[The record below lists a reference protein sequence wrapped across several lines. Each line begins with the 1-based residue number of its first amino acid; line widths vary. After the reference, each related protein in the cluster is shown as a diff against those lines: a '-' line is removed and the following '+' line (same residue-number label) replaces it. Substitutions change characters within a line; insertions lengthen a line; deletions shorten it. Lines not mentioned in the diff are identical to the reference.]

1 MINGPEWHNLVR
13 LFWFYGAIS
22 HSPFQVNEGQ
32 NVVYN
37 NIQINA
43 GSTSKNTAKN
53 TDGWNV
59 YRSDN
64 VTIMNSVI
72 VNGDDCVAFK
82 PSRYLA
88 N

>member
-1 MINGPEWHNLVR
+1 MLITE
-13 LFWFYGAIS
+13 I
-22 HSPFQVNEGQ
+22 QVNEGK

-37 NIQINA
+37 NINIHAVTNSSNNA
-43 GSTSKNTAKN
+43 AN

-64 VTIMNSVI
+64 VQILNSII

-82 PSRYLA
+82 PSNVFWNTLHGFLT
-88 N
+88 

>member
-1 MINGPEWHNLVR
+1 MNLNN
-13 LFWFYGAIS
+13 FFKKK
-22 HSPFQVNEGQ
+22 VNEGQ

-37 NIQINA
+37 NINIHA
-43 GSTSKNTAKN
+43 VSTSTQKAAN

-64 VTIMNSVI
+64 VAILNSVI

-82 PSRYLA
+82 PSQY
-88 N
+88 